1 MARLLKKCRRQV
13 PQVQPDDPAL
23 PARRFE
29 RLLRDLPGAPGLLA
43 TVSRQRA
50 FARCADLSIGRPG
63 PRDLTVRASVVRRRD
78 QLTLQTGPPITSRT
92 PRFVTTAQR
101 PSSMRRDKGEKI
113 MNFRKSE
120 AEYFYCRD
128 WTAQISLKGQTKS
141 VFWRGAFLIAERPE
155 HARRVR
161 GEGPSRPT
169 GTPLIGGLIGETMSA

>member
-1 MARLLKKCRRQV
+1 
-13 PQVQPDDPAL
+13 
-23 PARRFE
+23 
-29 RLLRDLPGAPGLLA
+29 
-43 TVSRQRA
+43 
-50 FARCADLSIGRPG
+50 
-63 PRDLTVRASVVRRRD
+63 
-78 QLTLQTGPPITSRT
+78 
-92 PRFVTTAQR
+92 
-101 PSSMRRDKGEKI
+101 MRRDKGEKI

-141 VFWRGAFLIAERPE
+141 VFWRGAFLIAERPG